1 MQAEQALLALVRGS
15 RRGRQEGEDGVLSL
29 PRLCSAPA
37 VSSAGNLEIAK
48 FKNEKRNC
56 CHEQEGAW
64 IMPARSLCR
73 WVLGKWPGKHAREAG
88 LESAVPA
95 GRHDHCFNIPMGVVG
110 YEQVQTAGE

>member
-48 FKNEKRNC
+48 FKNEKKDC
-56 CHEQEGAW
+56 CHEQEGAGSSQRAASADGCSGNGLGS
-64 IMPARSLCR
+64 MPEKLVWNQLCQQ
-73 WVLGKWPGKHAREAG
+73 AG
-88 LESAVPA
+88 MIIASTFLCE
-95 GRHDHCFNIPMGVVG
+95 
-110 YEQVQTAGE
+110 